1 MGTEA
6 PQLAYAI
13 REFCRSARIS
23 ASFFYRLCREGQ
35 GPTTF
40 KVGRRRYVGVEAAR
54 AWLERREE
62 LTAEVGGRTGR
73 QA

>member
-40 KVGRRRYVGVEAAR
+40 KVGRRRYVSVEAAR
-54 AWLERREE
+54 AWLERREQ
-62 LTAEVGGRTGR
+62 LTAAHVGRRGT
-73 QA
+73 AA